1 VIAALRWT
9 IISLLLFVGVEAA
22 MSRTSWYSRYLD
34 PRSSAG
40 SVESRLYWLSRPDPA
55 KAPEILVVGDSRMAE
70 GFSAPLAD
78 QTTEGRF
85 HFWSLGIP
93 GTTPRAWYYEL
104 RDADPT
110 RRRFAK
116 IAIAIDQYADEDR
129 EDDPADFILDLNF
142 VIMRLRLSDCFGFA
156 ASMVQ
161 FDHKMHAL
169 SGCLFKGATL
179 RSDLQ
184 AFLFDRPD
192 RIKRADDWRK
202 NGLAYIGD
210 YGGRSQD
217 LDGLTA
223 DFEHRT
229 IHYPPGQTD
238 ATRDI
243 IARMVLPAPVPQ
255 HGALTRYRERWL
267 TGILNLYKDS
277 PTHIVFFELARAPL
291 PKPEGRAPQ
300 TWLHEAIEHPNV
312 TALPQ
317 STFRDLERP
326 QLFFDGLHF
335 NKTGRHIFTRR
346 LAQLLGGA

>member
-1 VIAALRWT
+1 VTAALRWT

-22 MSRTSWYSRYLD
+22 IFRTGWYGKYLE
-34 PRSSAG
+34 PGSSAG
-40 SVESRLYWLSRPDPA
+40 AVESRLYWLSRPDPA
-55 KAPEILVVGDSRMAE
+55 KVPEILVVGDSRMAE

-78 QTTEGRF
+78 QTTGGRV

-110 RRRFAK
+110 RRRFSK
-116 IAIAIDQYADEDR
+116 IAIAIDQYADEDHD
-129 EDDPADFILDLNF
+129 DDPADFILDLNF

-156 ASMVQ
+156 TSMATL
-161 FDHKMHAL
+161 DREMHAL
-169 SGCLFKGATL
+169 SGCLFKGTTL

-184 AFLFDRPD
+184 AFLFNRPD

-210 YGGRSQD
+210 YPGRSEN

-229 IHYPPGQTD
+229 IHFPPGLSDFTK
-238 ATRDI
+238 DI
-243 IARMVLPAPVPQ
+243 ITQMVMPAPVPQ

-277 PTHIVFFELARAPL
+277 PTRIVFFELARAPL
-291 PKPEGRAPQ
+291 PKPDSRAPQ
-300 TWLHEAIEHPNV
+300 TWLHEALQHANV
-312 TALPQ
+312 SALPQ
-317 STFRDLERP
+317 STFRDLEHP

-335 NKTGRHIFTRR
+335 NKTGRHIFTER
-346 LAQLLGGA
+346 LAQLLGGD